1 MLMCMPPVGLLLTD
15 SDRKSRPF
23 GDIAQHP
30 VSEPGRC
37 DQASPDALGLWLAQT
52 GMSQKVLS
60 PKKQHNGASWF
71 VKKPEVRKGTESK
84 VFSFEVSPAQ
94 IMVRKPWK
102 HQRLGPKGEG
112 KGQQL
117 QENAYSDREQRPS
130 RPAQPVCSG
139 PYHLASHPESRV
151 HPGRLT
157 ALPCSPYS
165 AARGQVGDDAAF
177 PEDPSPHCLPLVHP
191 CRSQKI
197 CLQGP

>member
-1 MLMCMPPVGLLLTD
+1 MPPVGLLLTD
-15 SDRKSRPF
+15 SDRKSCPF

-94 IMVRKPWK
+94 IMVRKPWR

-112 KGQQL
+112 RGQQL
-117 QENAYSDREQRPS
+117 QENAYRDREQPAKQASPACLLRPI
-130 RPAQPVCSG
+130 PPGQPPGVKGPPRSSDCASLFPLFCSKG
-139 PYHLASHPESRV
+139 T
-151 HPGRLT
+151 GR
-157 ALPCSPYS
+157 
-165 AARGQVGDDAAF
+165 
-177 PEDPSPHCLPLVHP
+177 
-191 CRSQKI
+191 
-197 CLQGP
+197 